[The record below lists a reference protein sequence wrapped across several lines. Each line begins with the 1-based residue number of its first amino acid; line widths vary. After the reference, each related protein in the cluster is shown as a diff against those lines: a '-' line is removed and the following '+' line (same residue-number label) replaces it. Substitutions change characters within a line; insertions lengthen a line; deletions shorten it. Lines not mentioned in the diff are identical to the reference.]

1 LNLSITEAPDDGTQP
16 VQRCVP
22 PTRYSEILGQIEAIG
37 IEFHQRL
44 GGGVPDR
51 GVAYRA
57 SAI

>member
-1 LNLSITEAPDDGTQP
+1 MRKSRTGLLVEIRAQP
-16 VQRCVP
+16 VIGGFH
-22 PTRYSEILGQIEAIG
+22 YFEAIG

-57 SAI
+57 GAI